1 MITIVCPQCQKKYT
15 FDESMIPADLQ
26 LIECKICGT
35 QFPLDIETDD
45 PLDLTAPLPDSADEG
60 TYEESK
66 VVFMSAF
73 SSRKLPFRSEQQDL
87 KVDPFEQP
95 LVDGKSSICLL
106 SLSPEQ
112 LDSESNED
120 ESCIELTETDT
131 LEERNALSPLDFSTD
146 ESATESD
153 SVHADLDAAPIEN
166 EHVEEME
173 RSAQFAFSAERYRS
187 LNAHRRNSERR
198 FLFYSFLLIVC
209 LMLIAYFIYAGLL

>member
-60 TYEESK
+60 AYEESK
-66 VVFMSAF
+66 VVSMSAF
-73 SSRKLPFRSEQQDL
+73 SSRKLPFRSEQEDL
-87 KVDPFEQP
+87 FEQP
-95 LVDGKSSICLL
+95 LADGKSSICMLG
-106 SLSPEQ
+106 LSPDQ
-112 LDSESNED
+112 LDFERHEEESY
-120 ESCIELTETDT
+120 IELTEADT
-131 LEERNALSPLDFSTD
+131 PEEQNALSPLDCSAD
-146 ESATESD
+146 ESVTESETAN
-153 SVHADLDAAPIEN
+153 ADLDAVLIEN
-166 EHVEEME
+166 EHVEEVE
-173 RSAQFAFSAERYRS
+173 SSAQFAFSAERYRS

>member
-1 MITIVCPQCQKKYT
+1 MVNIVCPQCQKKYT

-35 QFPLDIETDD
+35 RFPLDIETDD
-45 PLDLTAPLPDSADEG
+45 PFDLTAPHPDSAGEG
-60 TYEESK
+60 AYEESK
-66 VVFMSAF
+66 VVSMSAF
-73 SSRKLPFRSEQQDL
+73 SARKLPFRPDQENL
-87 KVDPFEQP
+87 NPDPIEQP

-112 LDSESNED
+112 LDFQNHED
-120 ESCIELTETDT
+120 ESHIELTEADT
-131 LEERNALSPLDFSTD
+131 LEEQSVLSPVDFSAD
-146 ESATESD
+146 ESD
-153 SVHADLDAAPIEN
+153 SVHADLDAAPIEH
-166 EHVEEME
+166 EDVEEME
-173 RSAQFAFSAERYRS
+173 SSTQFAFSAERYRS